1 MNYFLKDNSVI
12 LRKLSE
18 DDNMESYLTF
28 INDVDNLIWVESIG
42 NLPMNKEDLKAYLRS
57 NNNLFL
63 SIFNHDE
70 LHVGNIHLGRINF
83 IHRNAEFGM
92 ILDKQAQGKGYAT
105 SASRLVLRHA
115 FEVLNLHRIY
125 LSVVTENKNAIRL
138 YERLGFV
145 KEGIEKDMHRWNFQY
160 YDAIRYRMLEEEY
173 LAIKNTVQSE

>member
-1 MNYFLKDNSVI
+1 MNYFLKDDNII

-18 DDNMESYLTF
+18 DDNMENYLTF
-28 INDVDNLIWVESIG
+28 INDVENLVWVESIG
-42 NLPMNKEDLKAYLRS
+42 NLPLIKEDLKTYLRS

-63 SIFNHDE
+63 SIFNHDK

-115 FEVLNLHRIY
+115 FEMLNLHRIY
-125 LSVVTENKNAIRL
+125 LSVVTENKSAIRL

-145 KEGIEKDMHRWNFQY
+145 EEGIEKDMHLYNFKY
-160 YDAIRYRMLEEEY
+160 YDVIRYRMLEDEY
-173 LAIKNTVQSE
+173 LAIQNNI